1 MQGQSVGTITVPM
14 DVYNAL
20 RRADANGG
28 LEHLSDRY
36 EKEIAKSDMQL
47 WVLQA
52 IAEKSKEL
60 EGIDASG
67 DVMADVDGT
76 IIEIGQD
83 RDDEGNFVSRFR

>member
-1 MQGQSVGTITVPM
+1 
-14 DVYNAL
+14 
-20 RRADANGG
+20 
-28 LEHLSDRY
+28 
-36 EKEIAKSDMQL
+36 MQL